1 MEKYILY
8 ARKSTDTEDKQ
19 VLSIEAQLVELRKFA
34 KDNDLV
40 VIDELIEKRTA
51 KMPGRPVFNSMIK
64 RIENGEA
71 NGILAWHPDRLARN
85 SIDGGQIIYLL
96 DQTTLNYL
104 QFPIF
109 QFENTSQGK
118 FMLSIMFGQSK
129 YYVDNLSENTKRGLR
144 AKVRNGNFPS
154 QAPFG
159 YLNDSRTKT
168 IILDKRYAPLV
179 KEIFEKYARG
189 DQTMSQLAD
198 FLQGNGVITRTGK
211 VFKDDKVKS
220 ILQNP
225 FYYGHFLYKGELYEG
240 RHQPIFSKAL
250 FDKVQLV
257 IAERGHKKRAKK
269 EAVPFL
275 GLMKCAN
282 CGMSITSETKTRTQ
296 KNGNFHR
303 WTYYRCSRKKRAV
316 KCINP
321 PIREKDLLLQPSAL
335 LGKYTM
341 SEKMFAFMNERIEQ
355 DEQAE
360 VAGNVSLLDDLRTQI
375 AKLTNKQQI
384 LLDSYLDQ
392 DIDRQTF
399 LTKKS
404 KILSQKKRLE
414 ESLVN
419 LQVNQNAWIE
429 PMKKWLETAKS
440 ICYLLESDDFDGQ
453 KAVLLEIF
461 GSNLFL
467 HNKTITQTLTGVSSK
482 TTFRKGAESGFC
494 LWQELRNVN
503 EKVALLSDDSEKIR
517 ILVRLGTLNTNN
529 WASLLRFRQ
538 QFREADL
545 DVTTNSEGTSTAS
558 SGESTNGTG
567 SDTVTDGSEPATGNP
582 GAAHEISSRTVVHQI
597 IHVKNRPLPPE
608 TRAAIRQQANSGLG
622 ARKVAHRYG
631 VHENTVRA
639 IWREHPRPKQ
649 RGPHRFTEEDCQRA
663 EALLA
668 QGRTLIE
675 IGLELGFD
683 RSTVRK
689 HLGYRANQQGPNETT
704 ML

>member
-1 MEKYILY
+1 MVLLWYNKRATQSTGKLYFWLKWPTWNSLVYLDCVAPSRLFKLRGGKMEKYILY

-19 VLSIEAQLVELRKFA
+19 VLSIEAQLAELRKFA

-51 KMPGRPVFNSMIK
+51 KIPGRPVFNSMIK
-64 RIENGEA
+64 RIENGKA

-96 DQTTLNYL
+96 DQTILNYL
-104 QFPIF
+104 RFPVF

-144 AKVRNGNFPS
+144 TKVRNGDFPS

-159 YLNDSRTKT
+159 YLNDSRSKT
-168 IILDKRYAPLV
+168 IVLDKRYAPLV

-198 FLQGNGVITRTGK
+198 FLRGNGAITKTGK

-225 FYYGHFLYKGELYEG
+225 FYYGHFIYKGELYEG
-240 RHQPIFSKAL
+240 RHQPIISKAL
-250 FDKVQLV
+250 FDKVQSV
-257 IAERGHKKRAKK
+257 ITERGHKKQAKRP
-269 EAVPFL
+269 AVPFL
-275 GLMKCAN
+275 GLMKCAS

-303 WTYYRCSRKKRAV
+303 WTYYRCSRKKQAV

-321 PIREKDLLLQPSAL
+321 PIREKDLLPQLSAL
-335 LGKYTM
+335 LGKYAM
-341 SEKMFAFMNERIEQ
+341 SEKIFAFMNEQIEQ

-360 VAGNVSLLDDLRTQI
+360 IAGNVFLLDDLRMQI

-404 KILSQKKRLE
+404 EILSQKKSLE

-440 ICYLLESDDFDGQ
+440 ICYLLKSDDFDGQ
-453 KAVLLEIF
+453 KAVLTEIF

-467 HNKTITQTLTGVSSK
+467 HNKTITQTPTSASSK

-494 LWQELRNVN
+494 LWQELRNTN
-503 EKVALLSDDSEKIR
+503 EKVATLSDNSEKIR
-517 ILVRLGTLNTNN
+517 ILVRM
-529 WASLLRFRQ
+529 R
-538 QFREADL
+538 
-545 DVTTNSEGTSTAS
+545 
-558 SGESTNGTG
+558 
-567 SDTVTDGSEPATGNP
+567 
-582 GAAHEISSRTVVHQI
+582 
-597 IHVKNRPLPPE
+597 
-608 TRAAIRQQANSGLG
+608 
-622 ARKVAHRYG
+622 
-631 VHENTVRA
+631 
-639 IWREHPRPKQ
+639 
-649 RGPHRFTEEDCQRA
+649 
-663 EALLA
+663 
-668 QGRTLIE
+668 
-675 IGLELGFD
+675 GLEPP
-683 RSTVRK
+683 R
-689 HLGYRANQQGPNETT
+689 HCWH
-704 ML
+704 